1 MKTRLLALAASLA
14 LSAPVTATAAAA
26 TEVQL
31 TDISKQ
37 GMPGKTF
44 AASTSMPAS
53 VATLCAAIQDYASY
67 PQFMPNVDKV
77 KVAPAGAGASLVDIT
92 LKLPMGKTK
101 QYRLKMTPATNAG
114 SCQLRWKLVP
124 TEGLSPDETIA
135 DTSGLWQLAPEA
147 SDASQTSIKYQVYT
161 DPGPVP
167 MGFGWI
173 VDSMSRDSIP
183 KMFEALR
190 KRVAARQ

>member
-1 MKTRLLALAASLA
+1 MKIAVLALVLCTPLIASAAEVA
-14 LSAPVTATAAAA
+14 LV
-26 TEVQL
+26 
-31 TDISKQ
+31 DISKP
-37 GMPGKTF
+37 GVPGKTF
-44 AASTSMPAS
+44 SASTSMPAS
-53 VATLCAAIQDYASY
+53 MASVCAAIQDYAAY

-77 KVAPAGAGASLVDIT
+77 KVAPAGDGATLVDIT
-92 LKLPMGKTK
+92 LKLPMGKIK
-101 QYRLKMTPATNAG
+101 QYRLKMTPTTSAG

-124 TEGLSPDETIA
+124 VAGLKPDETIA
-135 DTSGLWQLAPEA
+135 DTSGFWQLAPEA
-147 SDASQTSIKYQVYT
+147 SDASQTSVKYQVYT

-190 KRVAARQ
+190 KRVDQTH

>member
-14 LSAPVTATAAAA
+14 LSAATTATAA
-26 TEVQL
+26 EVQL
-31 TDISKQ
+31 TDISKP
-37 GMPGKTF
+37 GVPGKTF

-101 QYRLKMTPATNAG
+101 QYRLKMTPAASAA
-114 SCQLRWKLVP
+114 SCQLRWKLVL
-124 TEGLSPDETIA
+124 TEGLSADETIA

-147 SDASQTSIKYQVYT
+147 SDASQTSVKYQVYT

-190 KRVAARQ
+190 KRVAAAH